1 MAMLYIKLYTLTIT
15 NHIIYNI
22 IDNLGA
28 ASDILG
34 FNTNSVPP
42 NSVNLENI
50 YKLMKPVYGAP
61 KMHISFFGKN

>member
-34 FNTNSVPP
+34 FNTNSAT
-42 NSVNLENI
+42 SQLSE
-50 YKLMKPVYGAP
+50 L
-61 KMHISFFGKN
+61 GKYI

>member
-50 YKLMKPVYGAP
+50 
-61 KMHISFFGKN
+61 